1 MKLILVGCEYAGKTT
16 LANEIVGWIGRTMG
30 SSRGFHDHFT
40 FPSSELSVEDQEYLM
55 GASPRL
61 KEQYQRYVI
70 EYHLHPSFY
79 SDPDHNLVGFH
90 IEEAVYAP
98 LYYGYGRKGEYTER
112 RTFAR
117 SLERE
122 IMERAP
128 DTVLVLLRASRDVIA
143 QRMAEHPQ
151 PGVVRVEY
159 QEQGELTKGTEK
171 STRGVVREDDIEHV
185 LERFEEEYQDSLL
198 RRKIA
203 LDTSNITVEET
214 LGQFVS
220 NIKPFLT
227 QPDRLRI
234 LTHQALTPGAQA

>member
-1 MKLILVGCEYAGKTT
+1 MRLILVGCEYAGKTT

-61 KEQYQRYVI
+61 KEQYQRYI
-70 EYHLHPSFY
+70 MDYHTHPSFY
-79 SDPDHNLVGFH
+79 ADPDHNLVGYH

-98 LYYGYGRKGEYTER
+98 LYYGYGKKGEYGER
-112 RTFAR
+112 TAFAR
-117 SLERE
+117 HLESE
-122 IMERAP
+122 IMKRAP

-143 QRMAEHPQ
+143 HRMAEQPQ

-159 QEQGELTKGTEK
+159 QAQGDLSKGTQK

-198 RRKIA
+198 RRKMA

-214 LGQFVS
+214 LGLFVS
-220 NIKPFLT
+220 NIRPLIT
-227 QPDRLRI
+227 QSDRLRI